1 MSYFIQ
7 AAITKHNRLSDFKN
21 RTFFF
26 PPHSSGG
33 WKVYHQD
40 TGKVGFVLRPCN
52 YPLTV
57 CSHDLSVLRVVW

>member
-7 AAITKHNRLSDFKN
+7 AAITSGLGDFKY

-33 WKVYHQD
+33 WEVYHQD
-40 TGKVGFVLRPCN
+40 TEKVGFDLRPCT
-52 YPLTV
+52 YRLTV
-57 CSHDLSVLRVVW
+57 CSHDLSVLRVV